1 MKIDI
6 SHITI
11 PDNFHAISD
20 FYIPEE
26 VPRSGILYPN
36 AELIEDNSDYNDIVY
51 FLLEEAKKQKK
62 LEFSLELEHEGIR
75 ILFRGHHIISTEG
88 KVFIFRR
95 LPSII
100 PDISDLGMP
109 SSIIELLSHEKL
121 NNGGLIIIAGETGQG
136 KSTTAGAAIA
146 YRLNKYASFCLTIE
160 NPVELP
166 LQGFY
171 ETEKGRGVCFQTQ
184 VEDDDIE
191 AAIKSSLRCYPS
203 ISNSILF
210 LGEIRDGMMASEVL
224 RIASNGHLVI
234 TTMHGGNLIGSLKRF
249 LSLATS
255 YKNANEADTKSMF
268 ASVFRLAI
276 HQELE
281 VKANGKKQIRPN
293 VLFSSGDASAIA
305 NRLKTGNLEL
315 LSTDI
320 QNQNNALQ
328 RGQSILKDIH
338 KY

>member
-11 PDNFHAISD
+11 PDDFHSISD

-26 VPRSGILYPN
+26 VPRAGILYPN
-36 AELIEDNSDYNDIVY
+36 AELIEERADYNDIVH
-51 FLLEEAKKQKK
+51 FLLAEAKKNKK

-75 ILFRGHHIISTEG
+75 VLFRGHSIISTEG
-88 KVFIFRR
+88 KVFILRR

-100 PDISDLGMP
+100 PDIEDLGMP
-109 SSIIELLSHEKL
+109 PGIIELLSHDKL

-146 YRLNKYASFCLTIE
+146 YRLKNYASFCLTIE

-184 VEDDDIE
+184 VDDDDIE

-234 TTMHGGNLIGSLKRF
+234 TTMHGADLINSLKRF

-255 YKNANEADTKSMF
+255 YKNANEADVKSMF

-281 VKANGKKQIRPN
+281 VKTNGKKQIRPT
-293 VLFSSGDASAIA
+293 VLFSLGHASAIG
-305 NRLKTGNLEL
+305 NRLKTGSLEM

-320 QNQNNALQ
+320 QNQNNAI
-328 RGQSILKDIH
+328 RKGQFILKDI
-338 KY
+338 